1 MKTLSYKG
9 VMMQLQFEHNSSN
22 KSTQEKLL
30 SKVDMR
36 TADSDEVWHIVDENN
51 PFKTILFHEGFEIC
65 WTHYLEKANGE
76 WMSIALKGYPKEM
89 SISSNPP
96 YEHLN
101 PKVNI
106 WLIHDEFHPP
116 ILQEMPERV
125 FLNSI
130 TNLAKNTFVF
140 RENTMTEGVF
150 LNPITNLAKNTF
162 VFRENTKTVTL
173 FRQSST
179 FFPKQVQGSN
189 PHLKSWK
196 QASSSCSAGNST
208 LPIILTSSELK
219 QFVALLKF
227 VIHIPPVE
235 GIYLGLQYQVRM
247 MHMFSFL
254 IVKHVVLK

>member
-1 MKTLSYKG
+1 
-9 VMMQLQFEHNSSN
+9 
-22 KSTQEKLL
+22 
-30 SKVDMR
+30 MR

-106 WLIHDEFHPP
+106 WLIHDEFQPP

-125 FLNSI
+125 FLNS
-130 TNLAKNTFVF
+130 
-140 RENTMTEGVF
+140 M
-150 LNPITNLAKNTF
+150 TNLAKNTF

-173 FRQSST
+173 FRQTSNSS
-179 FFPKQVQGSN
+179 PRKVQASN

-196 QASSSCSAGNST
+196 QASSSCSEGNST

-219 QFVALLKF
+219 QFVAILKF

-235 GIYLGLQYQVRM
+235 GMYLALQYQVRM
-247 MHMFSFL
+247 MHEFPFL
-254 IVKHVVLK
+254 ITKHLVLK